1 MSPWLA
7 KLKARVSGQV
17 PMLLQTEAAE
27 CGLMC
32 IAMVAGYYGETP
44 EVAYLRR
51 EHRISMRGA
60 SFEQLMRL
68 AGLLKLSSRALRVD
82 VAALKEVPK
91 PCVLHWDGQH
101 FVVLVKTGTN
111 RVVVND
117 PAYGKRVMSWRK
129 LKEHFSGAVLEL
141 TPTHE
146 FTEANSR
153 TPPKLKFWELTGKV
167 VGLKKSLWQLF
178 ALGLGIETVVLV
190 MPFFM
195 QWVTDHAVVTGDR
208 DLLFALVWGFAA
220 LTVIRSLLEGVRAW
234 AVAVMS
240 TWFNVQWTA
249 NIFSHLLRLPI
260 LYYQRRHMG
269 DIVSRFG
276 VIAQIQNTMTVSF
289 IAAIVDGLMA
299 IGTLGMLALYSL
311 PLAGIV
317 LLATLLYAALRAAR
331 YQAQRNLSFESIVH
345 SAKQESVFMETVRA
359 MPTIRAQSHEAV
371 RISHWMNM
379 VVNTKNSQL
388 QQHRF
393 AIIFHTLQ
401 SLLTGLA
408 HVIVVGFASLA
419 IMEGK
424 FSVGMM
430 LAFIAYAHQFSARSV
445 GLIDRLFDL
454 KLLEVQG
461 RRLLDIVHQMPE
473 QDTNLSL
480 LPPMVLTKPVLE
492 MREFRFK
499 YGDADYLI
507 LNGLNLRVEK
517 GQLLVIQGAPGC
529 GKSTLIQALLGFF
542 PVSGGEVFLGGVA
555 MRKMGLHNYRAHL
568 GAVLTDDKLLAG
580 TVAENICLFAPD
592 PDMDRIEDCA
602 RRVGLFEEI
611 NNLPMR
617 FFTIVGD
624 LGGALSNGQRQRLC
638 LARALYKQP
647 AFLIL
652 DEPLSQIGDARRD
665 AILANLLQTGLGIV
679 MTAQLGDKP
688 VAATHLLRMQNGK
701 LLEAVMTLNASATA

>member
-1 MSPWLA
+1 VPPWLL
-7 KLKARVSGQV
+7 KLKARTLGRV
-17 PMLLQTEAAE
+17 PLLLQTEAAE

-32 IAMVAGYYGETP
+32 IAMVAGFYGETP

-82 VAALKEVPK
+82 VSALKDMPK
-91 PCVLHWDGQH
+91 PCVLHWDAQH
-101 FVVLVKTGTN
+101 FVVLVSTGTR

-117 PAYGKRVMSWRK
+117 PAHGRRVISWRK
-129 LKEHFSGAVLEL
+129 LEEHFSGAVLEL

-146 FTEANSR
+146 FTEARNVA
-153 TPPKLKFWELTGKV
+153 PPKLKFWELTGKV

-195 QWVTDHAVVTGDR
+195 QWVTDHAVVTGDKE
-208 DLLFALVWGFAA
+208 LLFALVWGFAG
-220 LTVIRSLLEGVRAW
+220 LLVIRTALEGVRSW

-249 NIFSHLLRLPI
+249 NIFSHLLRLPV

-276 VIAQIQNTMTVSF
+276 VIGYIQNTLTVSF
-289 IAAIVDGLMA
+289 VSAFLDGLMA

-317 LLATLLYAALRAAR
+317 LLATLLYAALRVGL
-331 YQAQRNLSFESIVH
+331 YEAQRRLSFESIVH
-345 SAKQESVFMETVRA
+345 GAKQESVFMETVRA
-359 MPTIRAQSHEAV
+359 MSTIRANAHEPV
-371 RISHWMNM
+371 RLAHWMNM

-388 QQHRF
+388 QQQKF
-393 AIIFHTLQ
+393 SIAFSTTQ

-408 HVIVVGFASLA
+408 YFAVVCFGALA
-419 IMEGK
+419 ILEGK
-424 FSVGMM
+424 FSVGML
-430 LAFIAYAHQFSARSV
+430 LAFTAYAQQFGARSV
-445 GLIDRLFDL
+445 SLIDGIFSL

-461 RRLLDIVHQMPE
+461 LRLLDIVHQKPE
-473 QDTNLSL
+473 QDAELSL
-480 LPPMVLTKPVLE
+480 LPAMPLIQPRLE
-492 MREFRFK
+492 MRDFRFK
-499 YGDADYLI
+499 YGDAETQVLA
-507 LNGLNLRVEK
+507 GVNLQVMP

-542 PVSGGEVFLGGVA
+542 PVAAGGVWLGGVS
-555 MRKMGLHNYRAHL
+555 MRKMGLQNYRNHL
-568 GAVLTDDKLLAG
+568 GAVLADDKLLAG
-580 TVAENICLFAPD
+580 TVAENICMFAPD

-602 RRVGLFEEI
+602 RQALLFDEI
-611 NNLPMR
+611 NQLPMR

-624 LGGALSNGQRQRLC
+624 LGGALSSGQRQRLC
-638 LARALYKQP
+638 LARALYRQP
-647 AFLIL
+647 SFLIL
-652 DEPLSQIGDARRD
+652 DEPLSQIGTLRRD
-665 AILANLLQTGLGIV
+665 AILSALLQSNIGIV
-679 MTAQLGDKP
+679 MTAQLGDRP
-688 VAATHLLRMQNGK
+688 ACATHLLTMQGGK
-701 LLEAVMTLNASATA
+701 LV